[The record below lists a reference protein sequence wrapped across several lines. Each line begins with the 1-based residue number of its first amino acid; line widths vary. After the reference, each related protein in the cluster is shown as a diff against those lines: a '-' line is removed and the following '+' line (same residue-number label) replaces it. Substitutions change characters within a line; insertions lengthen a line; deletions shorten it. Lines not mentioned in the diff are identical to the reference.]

1 VNRQREFGDPG
12 LEPERSSTTTP
23 SKGTMTDPH
32 NTDAAPSGTERFDVL
47 IAGGGVAGLEAAFAL
62 REFAGER
69 VTLSILAPADEFVYR
84 PMSVA
89 EPFASGWAQHY
100 PLASLA
106 DAAGATLVRDALA
119 QVDVTQQEVRTAS
132 GAELS
137 YDALLICLGAT
148 VHKRYE
154 HVTTVDDA
162 HMDELLHG
170 LVQDI
175 EGGYVH
181 SLAFVVPAPMPWP
194 LPVYELALM
203 ASERAWDMQT
213 DLSITVL
220 TPETA
225 PLAIFGT
232 EVSEALSRLLAERK
246 IEVVTSAQCEVPE
259 AKTIR
264 IHPGD
269 RTIVVDSI
277 VALPELRGPAIIGL
291 PSDNGG
297 FIPID
302 PYAAVTG
309 IKRVWAAGDATDFP
323 VKHGGLSAQM
333 ADTAARSIAAL
344 AGASVETRR
353 FEPVLEG
360 VLLTGGSPRFLR
372 GRSPGARGAPPELL
386 TLAHDDHTPKIAAR
400 YLAPQLARLAPASPA
415 PANPTVPLGATH

>member
-1 VNRQREFGDPG
+1 MVHLQ
-12 LEPERSSTTTP
+12 
-23 SKGTMTDPH
+23 
-32 NTDAAPSGTERFDVL
+32 NTDEAPNRTERLEVL

-69 VTLSILAPADEFVYR
+69 VAISILAPTDEFVYR

-89 EPFASGWAQHY
+89 EPFTSGWAQHY
-100 PLASLA
+100 PLAPLA
-106 DAAGATLVRDALA
+106 DAAGATLVQDALVR
-119 QVDVTQQEVRTAS
+119 VDVTQQRVRTAS

-148 VHKRYE
+148 VHNRYE
-154 HVTTVDDA
+154 HATVVDDTR
-162 HMDELLHG
+162 MDDLLHG

-194 LPVYELALM
+194 LPAYELALM

-220 TPETA
+220 TPEKA
-225 PLAIFGT
+225 PLAIFGA
-232 EVSEALSRLLAERK
+232 EVSLALSRLLTERK
-246 IEVVTSAQCEVPE
+246 IEVVTSAQCDVPK

-269 RTIVVDSI
+269 RTIEVDRI
-277 VALPELRGPAIIGL
+277 LALPELRGPAIIGL
-291 PSDNGG
+291 PSDIGG

-302 PYAAVTG
+302 EYTAVSG
-309 IKRVWAAGDATDFP
+309 VKRVWAAGDATDYP
-323 VKHGGLSAQM
+323 VKHGGVSAQM
-333 ADTAARSIAAL
+333 AVTAARSIAAL
-344 AGASVETRR
+344 AGASVDTQR

-360 VLLTGGSPRFLR
+360 VLLTGGRPRYLR
-372 GRSPGARGAPPELL
+372 GRSTSVPSELHPL
-386 TLAHDDHTPKIAAR
+386 ERDDHAPKIAAR
-400 YLAPQLARLAPASPA
+400 FLAPHLAGLTPTAPGSGSA
-415 PANPTVPLGATH
+415 TVPVGAVN

>member
-1 VNRQREFGDPG
+1 
-12 LEPERSSTTTP
+12 
-23 SKGTMTDPH
+23 MTDPQD
-32 NTDAAPSGTERFDVL
+32 TSATPGRTERFEVL

-69 VTLSILAPADEFVYR
+69 VGISILTPTDEFAYR

-89 EPFASGWAQHY
+89 EPFTSGWAEHY
-100 PLASLA
+100 PLAPLA
-106 DAAGATLVRDALA
+106 AAAGATLVQDALV
-119 QVDVTQQEVRTAS
+119 QVDVSQQQVLTAG

-137 YDALLICLGAT
+137 YDALLICLGTT

-154 HVTTVDDA
+154 HATLVDDA
-162 HMDELLHG
+162 RMDELLHG

-181 SLAFVVPAPMPWP
+181 TLAFVVPSPMPWP

-220 TPETA
+220 TPEKA
-225 PLAIFGT
+225 PLAIFGA
-232 EVSEALSRLLAERK
+232 EVSLALSHLLTERK
-246 IEVVTSAQCEVPE
+246 IEVVTSAECDVPK
-259 AKTIR
+259 AKTVR

-269 RTIVVDSI
+269 RTLEVDRI

-291 PSDNGG
+291 PSDIGG

-302 PYAAVTG
+302 EYAAVTG
-309 IKRVWAAGDATDFP
+309 VKRVWAAGDATDYP
-323 VKHGGLSAQM
+323 VKHGGVSAQM

-360 VLLTGGSPRFLR
+360 VLLTGGHPRYLR
-372 GRSPGARGAPPELL
+372 GRSTSVPADLHRLER
-386 TLAHDDHTPKIAAR
+386 DDHAPKIAAR
-400 YLAPQLARLAPASPA
+400 YLAPHLATLTPTAPGSENA
-415 PANPTVPLGATH
+415 TVPVGAAD